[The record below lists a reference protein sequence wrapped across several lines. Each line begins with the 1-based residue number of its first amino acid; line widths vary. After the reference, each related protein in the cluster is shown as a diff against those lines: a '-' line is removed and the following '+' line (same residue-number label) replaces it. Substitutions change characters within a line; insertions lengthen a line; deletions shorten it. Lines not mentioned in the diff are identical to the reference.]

1 MTQIQ
6 KIQQMSQYLIMV
18 ENAQEEF
25 KEALENFTNSQ
36 KLMKKLSKYYFGKA
50 WRKDYESDEKGKI
63 PKDINRASLSEDGIY
78 NAFCENRY
86 FAKQMQKLA
95 KKILKEKQI

>member
-1 MTQIQ
+1 MDQIQ
-6 KIQQMSQYLIMV
+6 RISQMSEYLKEV
-18 ENAQEEF
+18 ENAQKEF
-25 KEALENFTNSQ
+25 EIALQNYANSQ

-50 WRKDYESDEKGKI
+50 WRKDYKSDEKGKI

-95 KKILKEKQI
+95 KSILKTQ

>member
-1 MTQIQ
+1 MNQIERIE
-6 KIQQMSQYLIMV
+6 KMSEFLKEVQ
-18 ENAQEEF
+18 NAQKEF
-25 KEALENFTNSQ
+25 EIALENFKNSQ
-36 KLMKKLSKYYFGKA
+36 KMMKKLSKYYFGKA
-50 WRKDYESDEKGKI
+50 WRKDYEADEKGKI

-95 KKILKEKQI
+95 KSILKTQ